1 MSHRRHTLGNKP
13 DFIRSAMQSFW
24 IDPDAWL
31 EGQDR
36 LEAERAAES

>member
-13 DFIRSAMQSFW
+13 DFIRSAMRSFG

-31 EGQDR
+31 EEQDR
-36 LEAERAAES
+36 LDRERAAES